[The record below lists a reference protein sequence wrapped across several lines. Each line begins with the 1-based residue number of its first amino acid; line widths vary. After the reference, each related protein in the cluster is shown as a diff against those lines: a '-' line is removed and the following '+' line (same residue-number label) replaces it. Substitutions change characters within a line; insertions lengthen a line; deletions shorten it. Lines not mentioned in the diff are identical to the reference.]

1 MKNASR
7 LSLSRVAVLMT
18 AAALTVAAEARA
30 DDLPADSAG
39 RAMSALEAV
48 VSRQGGAPARVAAVT
63 TPPRG
68 SWRAGASDRY
78 GLASVPFATVNRD
91 APDVFGSTSLRVGR
105 TPLDQRWQRVSV
117 GAARALDASAR
128 RFVASIRHLDR
139 RAQVDAVN
147 GWVNARVTFRSDREG
162 HDVWADAAQT
172 LRTGRGDC
180 EDYAITKMQLL
191 RALGHPATSL
201 YFVVAQDLVRRQGHA
216 VLVVRHQGTMLML
229 DSSSDRIQDATR
241 RADYRPI
248 LSFSADRAWI
258 HGYAGEGIATRMAS
272 AGNPDPGVS
281 L

>member
-18 AAALTVAAEARA
+18 AAALSVAGEARA
-30 DDLPADSAG
+30 DDLPIEGAG
-39 RAMSALEAV
+39 RTMSALEAI
-48 VSRQGGAPARVAAVT
+48 VSRQGGAPAPVRSAAVT
-63 TPPRG
+63 APPR
-68 SWRAGASDRY
+68 AIASDRY
-78 GLASVPFATVNRD
+78 GLASVPFAIVNRD

-105 TPLDQRWQRVSV
+105 TPLDARWQRVATGS
-117 GAARALDASAR
+117 AQALDASAR

-147 GWVNARVTFRSDREG
+147 GWVNAHVTFQSDREG
-162 HDVWADAAQT
+162 HDTWANAAQT

-180 EDYAITKMQLL
+180 EDYAIAKMQLL

-201 YFVVAQDLVRRQGHA
+201 FFVVAQDLVRRQGHA

-229 DSSSDRIQDATR
+229 DSNSNRIQDATR

-258 HGYAGEGIATRMAS
+258 HGYAGEHPGARMAR
-272 AGNPDPGVS
+272 AGNSDVGVS